1 MKLLG
6 WMHRKFRQNNGQ
18 LPLKEYF
25 VNGQQASDEQQYF
38 PRTSTNNPFKQAQ
51 RDLDI
56 ARSDHEDYE
65 DESLIS
71 ISEIFPGFLAIGT
84 LGSSEPATPKFSIS
98 IDHITESDQTEVTK
112 NELKLINDELEK
124 VLEAEAKDEG
134 GSRQDS
140 HANKVESNIYNN
152 YVESGDHDA
161 VVCPLQE
168 YLFGSAVEMST
179 TMAKK
184 ENRTSLGELFQRS
197 KVVEEGGGGRC
208 DEKDEQKK
216 VEKEGDNR
224 YGMQLLKKKL
234 KKKMFCAA
242 SKSTLSSNASGE
254 VLDVSSATKLH
265 KILHLFN
272 RKVYPAESITMGKDQ
287 KVGDPHKVQKSYD
300 KKKKT
305 TITTTVDGRS
315 SNNNEETTSTD
326 EDIMIFPKQL
336 ILKQT
341 LQSIQT
347 RSGPPRFSDISD
359 DDDDVDFN
367 YWNKEQWIKSDSD
380 YLVLEL

>member
-1 MKLLG
+1 M
-6 WMHRKFRQNNGQ
+6 
-18 LPLKEYF
+18 
-25 VNGQQASDEQQYF
+25 
-38 PRTSTNNPFKQAQ
+38 
-51 RDLDI
+51 
-56 ARSDHEDYE
+56 
-65 DESLIS
+65 
-71 ISEIFPGFLAIGT
+71 
-84 LGSSEPATPKFSIS
+84 
-98 IDHITESDQTEVTK
+98 
-112 NELKLINDELEK
+112 
-124 VLEAEAKDEG
+124 LEAEAKDEG

-265 KILHLFN
+265 KVICIRLFFNFFLLVLFLTIKIGHFDILWFWYHS
-272 RKVYPAESITMGKDQ
+272 RVSIFSFPKF
-287 KVGDPHKVQKSYD
+287 K
-300 KKKKT
+300 
-305 TITTTVDGRS
+305 
-315 SNNNEETTSTD
+315 ETTK
-326 EDIMIFPKQL
+326 PL
-336 ILKQT
+336 
-341 LQSIQT
+341 
-347 RSGPPRFSDISD
+347 G
-359 DDDDVDFN
+359 N
-367 YWNKEQWIKSDSD
+367 
-380 YLVLEL
+380 

>member
-18 LPLKEYF
+18 VPLKEF
-25 VNGQQASDEQQYF
+25 VNGQQTSDEQQYF
-38 PRTSTNNPFKQAQ
+38 PRTSTNNPFKQAH

-56 ARSDHEDYE
+56 ARTDEDYE

-84 LGSSEPATPKFSIS
+84 FGSSEPATPKFSIS

-124 VLEAEAKDEG
+124 VLEVEAKDEG

-140 HANKVESNIYNN
+140 SHANKVESNYNN
-152 YVESGDHDA
+152 VESGDHDA

-208 DEKDEQKK
+208 DQKDEQKK
-216 VEKEGDNR
+216 VEKEGDK

-242 SKSTLSSNASGE
+242 SKSTLSSNNASGE
-254 VLDVSSATKLH
+254 VLDVSTATKLH

-272 RKVYPAESITMGKDQ
+272 RKVYPAESIAMAKDQ
-287 KVGDPHKVQKSYD
+287 KGDHHKAQKNYD

-305 TITTTVDGRS
+305 TTSTDIGRS
-315 SNNNEETTSTD
+315 SVNKNNNEETTSTD

-347 RSGPPRFSDISD
+347 RSGPPRFSDII
-359 DDDDVDFN
+359 DDDVDFN

-380 YLVLEL
+380 CK